1 MGRFPNI
8 AAAKAK
14 TGAAKGKLYHIL
26 CIFQVQINCVYH
38 LEY

>member
-14 TGAAKGKLYHIL
+14 TGAARGT
-26 CIFQVQINCVYH
+26 VYH
-38 LEY
+38 TVMEWLDVVHMAKVFEH